1 MRLLGNVGRQA
12 RRRGAL
18 APGEAVLDQKLFG
31 GGGGVLAAAHVTKA
45 AAARLKFV
53 AHFIQLLDGSLS
65 HVANVLTAAV
75 ITVAALASR
84 VVLALLVDLFAGG
97 IRVTRHARLA
107 LSLLPLLLL
116 SRGRIGIGIGIGAL
130 SLGLALRA
138 GLAGGDVVLFDV
150 AFVDA
155 AAVVT
160 ETAAA
165 LGVVF
170 ASLVDLGD
178 GRIGVAGLAG
188 AAALGLGFLAFGGRG
203 LLGLRL
209 LDLLLLDTLAVFVK
223 ARVGGA
229 VQEAASVAELALAGV
244 SQVEAFATR
253 RGGNGFALGV
263 GVFAILTELAFSGVA
278 KGAADFLAGRHGGVG
293 VARRCGD

>member
-107 LSLLPLLLL
+107 LSLLPLRLL
-116 SRGRIGIGIGIGAL
+116 SRGRIGIGAL

-209 LDLLLLDTLAVFVK
+209 LDLLLLDALTVFVK

-229 VQEAASVAELALAGV
+229 VQEAASIAELALAGV